1 VGKSLQYLLFYLSS
15 LLSTHVTSRLALNT
29 GGRWPVNTTPW
40 LQNCMTYMERKVM
53 RPCVGEWSYLDRLRL
68 PNGDDLA
75 ARHIDIEFFVWSAG
89 PGPHVPTGSAF

>member
-1 VGKSLQYLLFYLSS
+1 
-15 LLSTHVTSRLALNT
+15 
-29 GGRWPVNTTPW
+29 
-40 LQNCMTYMERKVM
+40 MTYMERKVM

-89 PGPHVPTGSAF
+89 PGPHVLTGSAF